1 MPTRKKY
8 RYQPS
13 SKILERP
20 LESWM
25 LPIVVERPLAA
36 KFAGLST
43 RTLQRA
49 ERAGLLTPIK
59 RNERV
64 VCYLRSELLSYLGA
78 PPERE
83 VQKSNQ

>member
-8 RYQPS
+8 RYQSS

-20 LESWM
+20 LEPWM

-49 ERAGLLTPIK
+49 ESKGQLTPIK
-59 RNERV
+59 RNSRTV
-64 VCYLRSELLSYLGA
+64 SYLRSELLSFLGA
-78 PPERE
+78 PPEI
-83 VQKSNQ
+83 QIK